1 MARSKCDIK
10 LIICWTAYQSRE
22 CSPQW
27 AASLKLDDIWNN
39 AHKMLNFA
47 ALFLPLALLS
57 GQAVAVQAG
66 STMQGLNAKQLYQK
80 LCSVCHGDKGDGD
93 SRAAGSFNPRPRNF
107 TAAESATDLSRERM
121 IRSVTNGR
129 PGTAMVG
136 HAKKLSPQQIES
148 LVDYIRATFMR
159 LPSGAPDTSL
169 SEKTADLSAPI
180 IATVPMS
187 GRQASGLSDR
197 VASGDAKVVD
207 MTLPLPQKLKGN
219 VENGRAFFMKNCF
232 TCHGVKG
239 DGNGPRAYFIAP
251 RPRNFT
257 SGESRQTYNR
267 PRLFDAITN
276 GKRGTVMPAWG
287 KVLDQQQI
295 ANVAEF
301 VFQAYIKGSY
311 KLNVPDTSLEV
322 GKKKGY

>member
-1 MARSKCDIK
+1 M
-10 LIICWTAYQSRE
+10 
-22 CSPQW
+22 
-27 AASLKLDDIWNN
+27 LDDKQNITW
-39 AHKMLNFA
+39 AMYVSVVV
-47 ALFLPLALLS
+47 LFTALLPD
-57 GQAVAVQAG
+57 QATAAQDVSA
-66 STMQGLNAKQLYQK
+66 LRNLDAKQLYQK

-107 TAAESATDLSRERM
+107 TATESAIELSRERM
-121 IRSVTNGR
+121 IHSVTFGR

-148 LVDYIRATFMR
+148 LVDYIRSTFMHLPAGASKSALPGKMDDLLVPNVIPEASPNAGMQPS
-159 LPSGAPDTSL
+159 LPSAGAMGANAV
-169 SEKTADLSAPI
+169 TA
-180 IATVPMS
+180 
-187 GRQASGLSDR
+187 
-197 VASGDAKVVD
+197 D
-207 MTLPLPQKLKGN
+207 MTLPLPQKLKGH
-219 VENGRAFFMKNCF
+219 VESGRAFFMKNCF

-257 SGESRQTYNR
+257 SEESRKTYNR
-267 PRLFDAITN
+267 PRLFDAISN

-287 KVLDQQQI
+287 KVLNEQQV

-311 KLNVPDTSLEV
+311 KLNLPETLLEDD
-322 GKKKGY
+322 KKKGY

>member
-1 MARSKCDIK
+1 MLDDKQNNARAMVLC
-10 LIICWTAYQSRE
+10 
-22 CSPQW
+22 
-27 AASLKLDDIWNN
+27 AASLLTV
-39 AHKMLNFA
+39 
-47 ALFLPLALLS
+47 LLS
-57 GQAVAVQAG
+57 GPAIAAQEASPTQ
-66 STMQGLNAKQLYQK
+66 SLDAKQLYQK

-107 TAAESATDLSRERM
+107 TAAESATELSRERM
-121 IRSVTNGR
+121 IRSVTHGR

-148 LVDYIRATFMR
+148 IVDYIRATFMH
-159 LPSGAPDTSL
+159 LPSGARQSPLADD
-169 SEKTADLSAPI
+169 KTATLLAPNI
-180 IATVPMS
+180 TTAPLPPDGITTPPS
-187 GRQASGLSDR
+187 
-197 VASGDAKVVD
+197 VAAD
-207 MTLPLPQKLKGN
+207 MTQPLPQKLKGN
-219 VENGRAFFMKNCF
+219 VESGRVFFMKNCF

-267 PRLFDAITN
+267 PRLFDAISN
-276 GKRGTVMPAWG
+276 GKRGTVMPAWS
-287 KVLDQQQI
+287 KVLDDQQI

-311 KLNVPDTSLEV
+311 KLNLPETPLEDN
-322 GKKKGY
+322 KKKAY

>member
-1 MARSKCDIK
+1 MLDDKQNNTRLMS
-10 LIICWTAYQSRE
+10 LY
-22 CSPQW
+22 
-27 AASLKLDDIWNN
+27 AASLLSI
-39 AHKMLNFA
+39 LFA
-47 ALFLPLALLS
+47 
-57 GQAVAVQAG
+57 GQASAAPEA
-66 STMQGLNAKQLYQK
+66 SATRSPDAKQLYQK

-107 TAAESATDLSRERM
+107 TAAESATELSRERM
-121 IRSVTNGR
+121 IRSVAEGR

-136 HAKKLSPQQIES
+136 HAKKLSPQQIENV
-148 LVDYIRATFMR
+148 VDYIRTTFMG
-159 LPSGAPDTSL
+159 LPSGGREAPRSDKMVNLPAPTV
-169 SEKTADLSAPI
+169 TAAVRPPPGGVSSTPAA
-180 IATVPMS
+180 AT
-187 GRQASGLSDR
+187 
-197 VASGDAKVVD
+197 D

-219 VENGRAFFMKNCF
+219 LESGRAFFMKNCF

-257 SGESRQTYNR
+257 SEESRQTYNR
-267 PRLFDAITN
+267 PRLFDAISN

-287 KVLDQQQI
+287 KVLSEQQI

-311 KLNVPDTSLEV
+311 KLNLPETLIEDD
-322 GKKKGY
+322 KKKDN

>member
-1 MARSKCDIK
+1 M
-10 LIICWTAYQSRE
+10 
-22 CSPQW
+22 
-27 AASLKLDDIWNN
+27 LDDKQNN
-39 AHKMLNFA
+39 FRILSA
-47 ALFLPLALLS
+47 ALFLAALFAS
-57 GQAVAVQAG
+57 QACVAQEAG
-66 STMQGLNAKQLYQK
+66 TLQNLDARQLYQK

-107 TAAESATDLSRERM
+107 TAPESATELSRERM
-121 IRSVTNGR
+121 IRSVTYGR

-136 HAKKLSPQQIES
+136 HAKKLSPRQIES
-148 LVDYIRATFMR
+148 LVDYIRATFMH
-159 LPSGAPDTSL
+159 LPPGTLNASSAASLLAPDIT
-169 SEKTADLSAPI
+169 TSAPSSQP
-180 IATVPMS
+180 A
-187 GRQASGLSDR
+187 
-197 VASGDAKVVD
+197 GDAATTVN
-207 MTLPLPQKLKGN
+207 MALPLPQKLKGN

-239 DGNGPRAYFIAP
+239 DGNGPRAYFITP

-257 SGESRQTYNR
+257 SPESRQVYNR

-301 VFQAYIKGSY
+301 VFQAYIKESY
-311 KLNVPDTSLEV
+311 KLNLPESLPEDD
-322 GKKKGY
+322 KKKAY

>member
-1 MARSKCDIK
+1 MFHYSSRQVPLFHMLDKQNNWLKVRS
-10 LIICWTAYQSRE
+10 AVV
-22 CSPQW
+22 
-27 AASLKLDDIWNN
+27 
-39 AHKMLNFA
+39 MLT
-47 ALFLPLALLS
+47 ALLI
-57 GQAVAVQAG
+57 GQAHAATLI
-66 STMQGLNAKQLYQK
+66 SNEPKQLYQK

-107 TAAESATDLSRERM
+107 TAPQSATELSRERM
-121 IRSVTNGR
+121 IRSVTFGR

-136 HAKKLSPQQIES
+136 HAKKLNAQQIES
-148 LVDYIRATFMR
+148 VVDYIRANFMR
-159 LPSGAPDTSL
+159 LPAESNLPPLRDGTIALLAPNASPQVPPQPNVVV
-169 SEKTADLSAPI
+169 SSAPV
-180 IATVPMS
+180 AT
-187 GRQASGLSDR
+187 
-197 VASGDAKVVD
+197 D
-207 MTLPLPQKLKGN
+207 MALPFPLKLKGSI
-219 VENGRAFFMKNCF
+219 EDGRVFFMKNCF

-257 SGESRQTYNR
+257 SAETRQSYNR

-311 KLNVPDTSLEV
+311 KLPEPPPDEE
-322 GKKKGY
+322 KKKAY

>member
-1 MARSKCDIK
+1 MLDKQNNVWLRV
-10 LIICWTAYQSRE
+10 QSVVVV
-22 CSPQW
+22 
-27 AASLKLDDIWNN
+27 LT
-39 AHKMLNFA
+39 
-47 ALFLPLALLS
+47 ALLI
-57 GQAVAVQAG
+57 GQAHAATLTSKKEPQ
-66 STMQGLNAKQLYQK
+66 QLYQK
-80 LCSVCHGDKGDGD
+80 LCSVCHGDRGDGD

-107 TAAESATDLSRERM
+107 TAPQSATELSRERM
-121 IRSVTNGR
+121 IRSVTFGR

-136 HAKKLSPQQIES
+136 HAKKLNAQQIES
-148 LVDYIRATFMR
+148 VVDYIRANFMR
-159 LPSGAPDTSL
+159 LPAESNSLPLRDGTIALLAPNANTPVPPQPNVAGS
-169 SEKTADLSAPI
+169 SAPI
-180 IATVPMS
+180 AT
-187 GRQASGLSDR
+187 
-197 VASGDAKVVD
+197 D
-207 MTLPLPQKLKGN
+207 MAFPFPRKLKGSI
-219 VENGRAFFMKNCF
+219 ENGRVFFMKNCF

-257 SGESRQTYNR
+257 SAESRQSYNR

-311 KLNVPDTSLEV
+311 KLPEPPPEEE
-322 GKKKGY
+322 KKKAY

>member
-1 MARSKCDIK
+1 M
-10 LIICWTAYQSRE
+10 
-22 CSPQW
+22 
-27 AASLKLDDIWNN
+27 LDDKQNN
-39 AHKMLNFA
+39 SRIKSA
-47 ALFLPLALLS
+47 ALFLAALFAS
-57 GQAVAVQAG
+57 QAPAAQEAG
-66 STMQGLNAKQLYQK
+66 TLQNLDARQLYQK

-107 TAAESATDLSRERM
+107 TAPESAAELSRERM
-121 IRSVTNGR
+121 IRSVTYGR

-136 HAKKLSPQQIES
+136 HAKKLSSRQIES
-148 LVDYIRATFMR
+148 LVDYIRATFMH
-159 LPSGAPDTSL
+159 LPSETLNASSAASLLAPDIT
-169 SEKTADLSAPI
+169 TSAPTSQP
-180 IATVPMS
+180 A
-187 GRQASGLSDR
+187 
-197 VASGDAKVVD
+197 GDAANIVN
-207 MTLPLPQKLKGN
+207 MALPLPQKLKGN

-257 SGESRQTYNR
+257 SSESRQMYNR

-311 KLNVPDTSLEV
+311 KLNLPESLPEDD
-322 GKKKGY
+322 KKKAY